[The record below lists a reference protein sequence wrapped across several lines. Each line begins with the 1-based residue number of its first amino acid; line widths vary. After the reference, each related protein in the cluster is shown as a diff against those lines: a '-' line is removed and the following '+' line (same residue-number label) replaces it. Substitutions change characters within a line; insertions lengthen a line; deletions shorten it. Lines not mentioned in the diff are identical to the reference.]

1 MYFVILGSL
10 AVFLF
15 GSAIVGILLEKKEY
29 NRGICPYCGKKLV
42 QLDTDSQGNRG
53 YVCYECSYYT
63 WISYPF
69 VD

>member
-53 YVCYECSYYT
+53 YVL
-63 WISYPF
+63 
-69 VD
+69 